1 MSSENRWISQK
12 AASSLN
18 PAQVKGTLAS
28 IAKMWPTETVPLREV
43 IANFPLGEAALLHLI
58 AVSSICATRLALD
71 PKLLLWLADPEI
83 CASNRGLARM
93 LADLRTFA
101 GDSVSESNFRKL
113 RLWKSRE
120 MLRIA
125 LREVAEAAPLE
136 ETTAELSQLA
146 EICLTQ
152 VFEHW
157 NSDLRNRVGSPNAD
171 FAILALGKLGG
182 RELNHS
188 SDVDLIFLYSDESQL
203 SPNFTYHQW
212 FNRLS
217 SKIVETFTATDQAGP
232 LFRLDF
238 RLRPEGSAGPLARSL
253 ESMEN
258 YYAGFGETWERLAL
272 IKARDVCGSRELAYE
287 FLRRHQSFIYP
298 KSSTPDLFDEIAS
311 IKRRIERDIVG
322 HEDLDRNV
330 KLGVGGIREIEFV
343 TQALQLVHGARHAFL
358 QETSTLKAL
367 RALAQLDLLA
377 HDETRALERAYRF
390 LRRVEHR
397 LQIESEQQTHTI
409 PSHTPELRRLALS
422 LGFPSSD
429 AFSTTLH
436 EHTQRVRSIFERIF
450 SAPANTAEPA
460 EQNIEI
466 FRDTKAAAKALAELG
481 KGASGFHVAPRTR
494 QVFQRLQPLLI
505 GSLSQVADP
514 DGTLNRFVR
523 FVEAYGLRSLLFELL
538 AAHPRLVELLVKT
551 FDASGPATDLLVRRP
566 QLLEELTRGG
576 TLDRNL
582 SAADHLSR
590 LESLGA
596 TVSDLDPVRAYRQT
610 QLLRIILRDLLA
622 LTDLPS
628 LFTEYSAL
636 AEASL
641 LFVNRLLGNEREI
654 TIIAMGKFG
663 GAELTYGADLDVLF
677 IGENNRAAQ
686 QLVVAMAQASAEGA
700 IALLDARLRPDGEK
714 GPLVCSIASYE
725 AYYEKR
731 AQIWELHALT
741 RARAISGPLQRDY
754 VDLAQRVW
762 RDAAQRDDL
771 FHQIR
776 EMLARIGRDRSS
788 GSDFLDFKTGT
799 GGMIEAEFLVQA
811 LQMREMTWN
820 PNTLA
825 AVDALQDRHSLTPSE
840 AAHLKRDYLFLRRCE
855 SVLAR
860 AENKRASSLPADEIG
875 QLMIARRL
883 GFDNFDSFA
892 AKYRESRED
901 IHTLYL
907 HRFA

>member
-18 PAQVKGTLAS
+18 PVQVKGTLAT
-28 IAKMWPTETVPLREV
+28 IGKIWPAEAFSLREV
-43 IANFPLGEAALLHLI
+43 IESFPLGEAALLHLI

-71 PKLLLWLADPEI
+71 AKLLLWLADPEI

-101 GDSVSESNFRKL
+101 GASVSENNFHKL

-157 NSDLRNRVGSPNAD
+157 NSDLRSRLGSPNAD

-188 SDVDLIFLYSDESQL
+188 SDVDLIFLYSDEGQL

-217 SKIVETFTATDQAGP
+217 SKIVETFTATNEAGA

-343 TQALQLVHGARHAFL
+343 TQALHLVHGARHAFL

-377 HDETRALERAYRF
+377 HGETRTLERAYRF

-409 PSHTPELRRLALS
+409 PSHAPELRRLALS
-422 LGFPSSD
+422 LGFSSGN
-429 AFSTTLH
+429 AFSATLH
-436 EHTQRVRSIFERIF
+436 EHMQGVRSIFERIF
-450 SAPANTAEPA
+450 SAPPNTAEAA

-466 FRDTKAAAKALAELG
+466 FRDAKAAAKSLVELG

-566 QLLEELTRGG
+566 HLLEELTRGG

-582 SAADHLSR
+582 AVADHLSQ

-641 LFVNRLLGNEREI
+641 LFVNRLLGNEHEI

-686 QLVVAMAQASAEGA
+686 QLVVAMAQPSAEGA

-714 GPLVCSIASYE
+714 GPLVSSITSYE
-725 AYYEKR
+725 AYYDKR

-741 RARAISGPLQRDY
+741 RARAISGPQQREY

-762 RDAAQRDDL
+762 RDAGQRDDL

-776 EMLARIGRDRSS
+776 EMLTRIGRDRSS

-799 GGMIEAEFLVQA
+799 GGIIEAEFLVQA
-811 LQMREMTWN
+811 LQLREMTWN
-820 PNTLA
+820 PNTLG
-825 AVDALQDRHSLTPSE
+825 AVNALQDRHCLTPSE

-855 SVLAR
+855 SVLSR
-860 AENKRASSLPADEIG
+860 AENKSVSSLPANETE
-875 QLMIARRL
+875 QRMLAQRL
-883 GFDNFDSFA
+883 GFDSVEPFITTYRA
-892 AKYRESRED
+892 ARD
-901 IHTLYL
+901 GIHELYL
-907 HRFA
+907 RLLA